1 MRSTEMVQFVLREKY
16 MSRTAFPAAGWAA
29 TQPLEVTVSKEKIVR
44 AIDAGYGLTKFVKS
58 INPDGSMVCNHFPS
72 MAVPSDPATMRSLNI
87 RQRNTI
93 DVQIGDAQYEVGYDV
108 LQAQTGN
115 DVGREI
121 GESWSRSEMYRA
133 VMLGALHYMD
143 TPKIDTLVL
152 GLPVNQYLSEERCEK
167 LAQEY
172 TGKLNLPGG
181 KSVQIDNVVV
191 RPQPFGGYIEMANHL
206 DKINAVISD
215 LKKNTRGAKLAINE
229 LTDPSQIIEDYC
241 VLVVDPGEHTL
252 DWLLVDRGVIN
263 TKASGAAS
271 DSGRHRIVR
280 DVTRAIERDMG
291 RQVNPANLPR
301 INEALR
307 TGTAAKIG
315 GQLVDLEQYS
325 TVVAQS
331 VADPISR
338 LIEGLRGLEDR
349 IDLIIV
355 VGGHPEIYEKALK
368 ERFPFTPVVVPDD
381 SLYAN
386 VRGFQHMGEALSEG
400 ELTEAA

>member
-1 MRSTEMVQFVLREKY
+1 MST
-16 MSRTAFPAAGWAA
+16 P
-29 TQPLEVTVSKEKIVR
+29 IVR
-44 AIDAGYGLTKFVKS
+44 AIDAGYGLTKFVQDVTQ
-58 INPDGSMVCNHFPS
+58 DGKLICNHFPS
-72 MAVPSDPATMRSLNI
+72 MAVPSDPATMKSLSV
-87 RQRNTI
+87 RQRNTV
-93 DVQIGDAQYEVGYDV
+93 DVMVGAASYEVGFDV

-121 GESWSRSEMYRA
+121 GESWSRSDMYRA
-133 VMLGALHYMD
+133 VMLGALHYMNLD
-143 TPKIDTLVL
+143 RIDILVL
-152 GLPVNQYLSEERCEK
+152 GLPVNQYLSEERCSK

-172 TGKLNLPGG
+172 RGEIDLPGG
-181 KSVQIDNVVV
+181 RKVAIKDVVV
-191 RPQPFGGYIEMANHL
+191 RPQPFGGYIDSGNHI
-206 DKINAVISD
+206 DQ
-215 LKKNTRGAKLAINE
+215 INE
-229 LTDPSQIIEDYC
+229 AISALRAQHKETPIAISELTGPEDLINESC

-280 DVTRAIERDMG
+280 DVQRAIEKDLD
-291 RQVNPANLPR
+291 RQINPANLPR

-307 TGTAAKIG
+307 TGSPLKLG
-315 GQLVDLEQYS
+315 GQLVDLSRYA

-349 IDLIIV
+349 IDIIMV
-355 VGGHPEIYEKALK
+355 VGGHPEIYERALK
-368 ERFPFTPVVVPDD
+368 ERFPFTPVVVLRD

-386 VRGFQHMGEALSEG
+386 VRGFQRMGEALAG
-400 ELTEAA
+400 AK